1 MKNYF
6 FILCIILIFSCKENT
21 NSDSTNEDAQAS
33 NEKTLSMQGAW
44 ELISYFNYRSDGT
57 IDTIKSSNTLKQIKM
72 YSPTKVMWSRLRV
85 SDSLDWFGY
94 GDYTAND
101 SVLTEVLDY
110 GSKAMNNVIKE
121 NKEFTFKLIL
131 EENKFSQISLDE
143 QGNPMFAE
151 NYKRIE

>member
-1 MKNYF
+1 MKNF
-6 FILCIILIFSCKENT
+6 FLILFILLLFSCKENSNT
-21 NSDSTNEDAQAS
+21 ESTNDNSEIS

-44 ELISYFNYRSDGT
+44 ELISYFNYRSDGS

-110 GSKAMNNVIKE
+110 GSKAMNNIIKE

>member
-1 MKNYF
+1 MKNYLI
-6 FILCIILIFSCKENT
+6 ILCTILTFSCKDNPNATSKNEA
-21 NSDSTNEDAQAS
+21 SPLTNEKAPS
-33 NEKTLSMQGAW
+33 LQGAW
-44 ELISYFNYRSDGT
+44 ELISYFNYKNDGA
-57 IDTIKSSNTLKQIKM
+57 IDTIKSSNVLKQIKM

-110 GSKAMNNVIKE
+110 GSKAMNNIIKE
-121 NKEFTFKLIL
+121 NKEFVFKLIL
-131 EENKFSQISLDE
+131 EKNKFSQITLDE
-143 QGNPMFAE
+143 MGNPMFAE

>member
-6 FILCIILIFSCKENT
+6 FILFILLLFSCKENSNT
-21 NSDSTNEDAQAS
+21 ESTNDNSEVS
-33 NEKTLSMQGAW
+33 YEKPLSMQGAW
-44 ELISYFNYRSDGT
+44 ELISYFNYRSDGS

-110 GSKAMNNVIKE
+110 GSKAMNNIIKE

>member
-1 MKNYF
+1 MKNYL
-6 FILCIILIFSCKENT
+6 FILFVVLAFSCKNNSNT
-21 NSDSTNEDAQAS
+21 ATNDDVLPNP
-33 NEKTLSMQGAW
+33 NEKNPSLQGAW
-44 ELISYFNYRSDGT
+44 ELISYFNYRSDGS
-57 IDTIKSSNTLKQIKM
+57 IDTIKSSNSLKQIKM

-110 GSKAMNNVIKE
+110 GSKAMNNIIKE
-121 NKEFTFKLIL
+121 NKEFVFKLIL
-131 EENKFSQISLDE
+131 EEDKFSQITLDE
-143 QGNPMFAE
+143 MGNPMFAE

>member
-1 MKNYF
+1 MKNF
-6 FILCIILIFSCKENT
+6 FLILFILLLFSCKENSNT
-21 NSDSTNEDAQAS
+21 ESTNDNSEIS
-33 NEKTLSMQGAW
+33 NEKTFSMQGAW
-44 ELISYFNYRSDGT
+44 ELISYFNYRSDGS

-110 GSKAMNNVIKE
+110 GSKAMNNIIKE

>member
-1 MKNYF
+1 MKKYVF
-6 FILCIILIFSCKENT
+6 AFCIILIFSCKKDTNNT
-21 NSDSTNEDAQAS
+21 TIDTSDLHS
-33 NEKTLSMQGAW
+33 NETNLSLQGAW
-44 ELISYFNYRSDGT
+44 ELVSYFNYRDDGS
-57 IDTIKSSNTLKQIKM
+57 IDTIMSSNSLKQIKM
-72 YSPTKVMWSRLRV
+72 YSPTKVMWSRLRA

-121 NKEFTFKLIL
+121 NKEFVFQLVLK
-131 EENKFSQISLDE
+131 ENSFSQIQLDE